1 MDSFTDF
8 AFNEEYKRLIAVGD
22 KLAEVEALIDWKKF
36 RPILESKKFRPIL
49 ESMYTNRSASG
60 GRPEADVIVM
70 LKMLILQQWHGL
82 SDQEIEKQCIDRISF
97 RHFLKF
103 PEYIPDSTT
112 VWLFR
117 KRIIDTNKEKE
128 VWRELQRQLDSLGLK
143 IKKGMIQDATFI
155 HSDPGHAGADK
166 PRGSEAKTRR
176 NKDGTWAKKSGKS
189 HFGYKLHTIIDTDYQ
204 LIRRF
209 ETTTATV
216 HDNKVDLSRENEVV
230 YRDKGYFGS
239 KCCGY
244 DATMQRAVRG
254 RPLGIREILRNSRIS
269 AIRVTGE
276 RVYAVTKGVFK
287 SGTTLVTTVKRVN
300 LKMLFTAF
308 GFNLYQ
314 LSTLRSKGVI

>member
-1 MDSFTDF
+1 MDTFTDF
-8 AFNEEYKRLIAVGD
+8 ALNEEYKRLIAVGD
-22 KLAEVEALIDWKKF
+22 KLAEVEALIDW
-36 RPILESKKFRPIL
+36 KKFRPIL

-166 PRGSEAKTRR
+166 PRGNEAKTRR
-176 NKDGTWAKKSGKS
+176 SKDGTWAKKSGKS

-216 HDNKVDLSRENEVV
+216 HDNKVDLSREDEVV
-230 YRDKGYFGS
+230 YRDKGYFGTNPQ
-239 KCCGY
+239 GY
-244 DATMQRAVRG
+244 DATMQ
-254 RPLGIREILRNSRIS
+254 REILRNSRIS

-287 SGTTLVTTVKRVN
+287 AGTTLVTTMKRVN